1 MRWAERSE
9 LRKKVTCQARIRMS
23 EISILAIFILSIAL
37 IISIFRFITA
47 NEIYTKILVVNLIG
61 TKIVLLILLVGTVS
75 IEKDFTDIALV
86 YALINFIST
95 IVILKYYEDKEA
107 TK

>member
-1 MRWAERSE
+1 
-9 LRKKVTCQARIRMS
+9 MS
-23 EISILAIFILSIAL
+23 EISMLAILILSIAL
-37 IISIFRFITA
+37 VISIIRFITA
-47 NEIYTKILVVNLIG
+47 NEIYTKILTVNLIG

-75 IEKDFTDIALV
+75 IEKDFTDIAMV

-107 TK
+107 SK

>member
-1 MRWAERSE
+1 
-9 LRKKVTCQARIRMS
+9 MS

-37 IISIFRFITA
+37 IISIFRFVTA

-107 TK
+107 AK

>member
-1 MRWAERSE
+1 
-9 LRKKVTCQARIRMS
+9 MS
-23 EISILAIFILSIAL
+23 EISMLAILILSIAL
-37 IISIFRFITA
+37 VISIFRFITA
-47 NEIYTKILVVNLIG
+47 NEIYTKILTVNLIG

-75 IEKDFTDIALV
+75 IEKDFTDIAMV

-107 TK
+107 SKWVS

>member
-1 MRWAERSE
+1 
-9 LRKKVTCQARIRMS
+9 MS
-23 EISILAIFILSIAL
+23 EISVLAILILSIAL
-37 IISIFRFITA
+37 VISIFRFITA
-47 NEIYTKILVVNLIG
+47 NEIYTKILTVNLIG

-75 IEKDFTDIALV
+75 IEKDFTDIAMV

-107 TK
+107 SK

>member
-1 MRWAERSE
+1 
-9 LRKKVTCQARIRMS
+9 MS
-23 EISILAIFILSIAL
+23 EISILAILILSLAL
-37 IISIFRFITA
+37 IISIFRFIMA
-47 NEIYTKILVVNLIG
+47 NEIYTKILTVNLIG

-75 IEKDFTDIALV
+75 IEKDFTDIAMV

-107 TK
+107 SK

>member
-1 MRWAERSE
+1 
-9 LRKKVTCQARIRMS
+9 MS
-23 EISILAIFILSIAL
+23 EINILIILMISLAL

-47 NEIYTKILVVNLIG
+47 KEIFTRILSVNLIG

-75 IEKDFTDIALV
+75 IEKDFTDIAMV

-95 IVILKYYEDKEA
+95 IVVLKYYEDKEVS
-107 TK
+107 K